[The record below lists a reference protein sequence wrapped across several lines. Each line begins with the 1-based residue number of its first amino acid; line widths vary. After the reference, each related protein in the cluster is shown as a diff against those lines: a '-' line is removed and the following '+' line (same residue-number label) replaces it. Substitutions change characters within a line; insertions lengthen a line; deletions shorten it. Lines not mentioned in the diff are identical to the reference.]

1 MTMNCPYCGAPMLET
16 DTYCSQCDRAV
27 DFSVPPENQISKKFR
42 QWIVVILLYSV
53 ALLSI
58 FYGMNTKTRLTG
70 TWAGNIALPN
80 SDMAIHR
87 QYEFSPF
94 GIMSETSGTTTVKGT
109 YQIQGNKIV
118 FIPDRDESATE
129 EIEFRLTLDG
139 KLYLYGDHVHP
150 FTIQGFPYAAIFL
163 LIGVVAAFVA
173 SYLLHKKILRP
184 RKAEPM
190 AFDDESVNE
199 VEHLEMGYLLP
210 PESSPYDDDWFET
223 VDLPVSDT
231 TDSTTLESPSSTADF
246 FHSGGD
252 L

>member
-1 MTMNCPYCGAPMLET
+1 MMNCPYCGAPMLET

-27 DFSVPPENQISKKFR
+27 DFSVPSGNKISKNFR

-58 FYGMNTKTRLTG
+58 FYGMNPKTRLTG

-80 SDMAIHR
+80 RDMAIHR

-94 GIMSETSGTTTVKGT
+94 GIMSETSGTTTVKGA
-109 YQIQGNKIV
+109 YHLQGNKIV
-118 FIPDRDESATE
+118 FTPDRDESATE

-139 KLYLYGDHVHP
+139 KLYLYGDHAHP
-150 FTIQGFPYAAIFL
+150 FTVQGFPYAAVFL

-173 SYLLHKKILRP
+173 SYLLRKKILRP
-184 RKAEPM
+184 RKAPPM
-190 AFDDESVNE
+190 NVDDESVNSE
-199 VEHLEMGYLLP
+199 ECPMLGYVLP
-210 PESSPYDDDWFET
+210 PESPTYDEDWFET
-223 VDLPVSDT
+223 VDPPASDP
-231 TDSTTLESPSSTADF
+231 TDSTTLESPATASSF